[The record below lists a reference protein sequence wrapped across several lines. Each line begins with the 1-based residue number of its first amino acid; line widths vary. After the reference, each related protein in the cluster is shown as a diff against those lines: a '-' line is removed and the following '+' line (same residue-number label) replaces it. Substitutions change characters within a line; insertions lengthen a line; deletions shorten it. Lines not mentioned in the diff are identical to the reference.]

1 MNSHLNLTPL
11 SESEYSNAY
20 PIFKDY
26 MKPTIDEALG
36 WDEAYQYNG
45 FTNRLKP
52 EWFFWLESDGSR
64 AGLVI
69 HKSTSES
76 VHVHLLVV
84 FKQSQGRGLAQKAM
98 NKIEQEAKDKA
109 LPVTLS
115 CFKNN
120 VPALELYRKRGF
132 DVISEDDLFFNM
144 KKWVE

>member
-1 MNSHLNLTPL
+1 MNLTPL
-11 SESEYSNAY
+11 SANEYSNAY
-20 PIFKDY
+20 PIFKEY

-36 WDEAYQYNG
+36 WDEDYQYNG

-52 EWFFWLESDGSR
+52 EWFYWLKSEGNK

-69 HKSTSES
+69 HKSTPES
-76 VHVHLLVV
+76 VHVHLLIV

-98 NKIEQEAKDKA
+98 SWIEQEAKGKA
-109 LPVTLS
+109 LPITLS

-120 VPALELYRKRGF
+120 VPALKLYQKLGF
-132 DVISEDDLFFNM
+132 DVISEDDLFFDM